1 MEWLPP
7 CCDMSRL
14 GDRQVSRRVNSSPLR
29 EEEEGWRWRRIVSLL
44 PSPFW
49 KYIFIPAFSLVNTQG
64 YWSCR
69 SLSER
74 SSIPFLVVPFVPTA
88 WHLSADDW
96 STHPRERG
104 TLAPSRRDEGDVAFK
119 QSRSRRDG
127 SHSELLQMI
136 IQNFFFKPTLGGR
149 KKKTL
154 FNEISEMWMG
164 IFSKQLWSKPV
175 RCVLLWD
182 MWD

>member
-1 MEWLPP
+1 M
-7 CCDMSRL
+7 
-14 GDRQVSRRVNSSPLR
+14 
-29 EEEEGWRWRRIVSLL
+29 L

-49 KYIFIPAFSLVNTQG
+49 KYLFIPAFSLVNAQG

-74 SSIPFLVVPFVPTA
+74 SSFPFLVVPFVLSA

-96 STHPRERG
+96 STPPRERG

-119 QSRSRRDG
+119 QSHSCHDG
-127 SHSELLQMI
+127 NHSELLQMI

-154 FNEISEMWMG
+154 FNDISEMWEWEFFQNS
-164 IFSKQLWSKPV
+164 IEVSQYAVYFCEICEIK
-175 RCVLLWD
+175 CVANVFIHFYPHC
-182 MWD
+182 